1 MRGLVWAVFM
11 DGDLGGS
18 RWLGGCAWLKDKGL
32 ASQRI
37 RAPAYDDTT
46 RRAKVEVDVWFW
58 KAKVHRDI

>member
-1 MRGLVWAVFM
+1 M
-11 DGDLGGS
+11 
-18 RWLGGCAWLKDKGL
+18 KDKGL